1 MNSKKKFSNWVEWLG
16 AMKMMKQFINLK
28 LTIMSIMYKSEN
40 NSDGPE
46 SFMNFEFF
54 AVFMNAQVDT
64 YVADTNDAKL

>member
-1 MNSKKKFSNWVEWLG
+1 
-16 AMKMMKQFINLK
+16 
-28 LTIMSIMYKSEN
+28 MSIMYKSEN

-64 YVADTNDAKL
+64 YVADTNDAKLQFTVFLCTVILLIIDARQSQEGVF

>member
-1 MNSKKKFSNWVEWLG
+1 
-16 AMKMMKQFINLK
+16 
-28 LTIMSIMYKSEN
+28 MSIMYKSEN

-64 YVADTNDAKL
+64 YVADRNDAKL

>member
-1 MNSKKKFSNWVEWLG
+1 
-16 AMKMMKQFINLK
+16 
-28 LTIMSIMYKSEN
+28 MSIMYKSEN
-40 NSDGPE
+40 NNDGPE

>member
-1 MNSKKKFSNWVEWLG
+1 MTGRNEDDE
-16 AMKMMKQFINLK
+16 AIHQFK
-28 LTIMSIMYKSEN
+28 TVTIMSTMYKSEN

-64 YVADTNDAKL
+64 YVADRNDAKL